1 MLTSDVSR
9 CEYYKK
15 HSFNVEPKGWSY
27 VVSCCMLLDLIIT
40 NSAVFLMFRKRK
52 GAVIKPV
59 KNWRTKIHSFP
70 ARTCTCI
77 FLKYN
82 LTYKLHLLM
91 LWTL

>member
-1 MLTSDVSR
+1 MFHGVNITRNTALMLSLKVGPML
-9 CEYYKK
+9 YL
-15 HSFNVEPKGWSY
+15 
-27 VVSCCMLLDLIIT
+27 VVCNFGRDLIIT